1 METIEF
7 KSIPSDRMEKI
18 KEHCL
23 LFHQQDNFISLF
35 PYRLQVSPCMMNHVE
50 TKNCCLKHQSTV
62 TWERFSFRPDGK
74 PYQKSLPCCMRH
86 REGKQSLN
94 MNKSLIRLVKCAFL
108 GIGFGAIGLIIN
120 RVIYLSLLPWT
131 RATTWDAIRDF
142 VILLISFFSFAVF
155 GLLDKKLKR

>member
-1 METIEF
+1 
-7 KSIPSDRMEKI
+7 
-18 KEHCL
+18 
-23 LFHQQDNFISLF
+23 
-35 PYRLQVSPCMMNHVE
+35 
-50 TKNCCLKHQSTV
+50 
-62 TWERFSFRPDGK
+62 
-74 PYQKSLPCCMRH
+74 
-86 REGKQSLN
+86 

-155 GLLDKKLKR
+155 CSLDKRFKRLKRESK

>member
-1 METIEF
+1 
-7 KSIPSDRMEKI
+7 
-18 KEHCL
+18 
-23 LFHQQDNFISLF
+23 
-35 PYRLQVSPCMMNHVE
+35 
-50 TKNCCLKHQSTV
+50 
-62 TWERFSFRPDGK
+62 
-74 PYQKSLPCCMRH
+74 
-86 REGKQSLN
+86 

-155 GLLDKKLKR
+155 CSLDKRFKRLLSSFFVK